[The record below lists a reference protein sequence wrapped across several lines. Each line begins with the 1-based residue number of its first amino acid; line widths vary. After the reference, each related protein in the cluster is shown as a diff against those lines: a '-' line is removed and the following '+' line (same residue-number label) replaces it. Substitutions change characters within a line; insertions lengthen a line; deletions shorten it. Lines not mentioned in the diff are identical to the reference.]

1 MLLSSLGQRAS
12 RWTMPAVFIGL
23 ALATSGCASK
33 TQSRTYAQVDLTS
46 YDRLGKKPEIEADG
60 LPVQTPPLRRA
71 EPQADD
77 PREPFSP
84 NYGKVGYHPT
94 TAPYVVPV
102 KRGDLDD
109 EAIVAQAIL
118 AHEQRYR

>member
-1 MLLSSLGQRAS
+1 MLLSRLGQRPS
-12 RWTMPAVFIGL
+12 IGIVPVLAVGVALL
-23 ALATSGCASK
+23 ASGCASR

-71 EPQADD
+71 REEPDD
-77 PREPFSP
+77 PSEPFSP

-94 TAPYVVPV
+94 SAPYLVPV

-109 EAIVAQAIL
+109 EAIVARAIL